1 MPKRCRYQ
9 TSAKT
14 PYLVLGL
21 QTLKSSEVHVRLSE
35 CFLVHPGMLITDPN
49 SSPGRTAGARLL
61 VRFTRKDSKGA
72 RRPFDSLLPL
82 RSRNDFHTPQIYE
95 NPIYKER
102 KAKVL
107 AATRKRFS
115 LP

>member
-21 QTLKSSEVHVRLSE
+21 QTLKSSEVHVHLSE
-35 CFLVHPGMLITDPN
+35 CFLVYPGMLITDPN

-61 VRFTRKDSKGA
+61 VRFTKEGQQGSPLSFRFVA
-72 RRPFDSLLPL
+72 PAQIAERLPYPTNL
-82 RSRNDFHTPQIYE
+82 
-95 NPIYKER
+95 
-102 KAKVL
+102 
-107 AATRKRFS
+107 
-115 LP
+115 